1 MFERLVDEASRLASK
16 AKQRTLGAR
25 EVQAAVQLALRGD
38 LRAHAVSEG
47 LKAVAKS
54 RE

>member
-1 MFERLVDEASRLASK
+1 VLATW
-16 AKQRTLGAR
+16 TLAA
-25 EVQAAVQLALRGD
+25 VQAAVQLALAGD

-54 RE
+54 CE